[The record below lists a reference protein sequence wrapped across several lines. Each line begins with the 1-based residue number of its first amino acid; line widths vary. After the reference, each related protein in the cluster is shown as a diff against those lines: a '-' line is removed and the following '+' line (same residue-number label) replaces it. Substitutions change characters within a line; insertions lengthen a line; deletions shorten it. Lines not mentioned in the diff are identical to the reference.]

1 MDLQFLQY
9 IITQGGVAAFAI
21 YMLVRAYQHIEE
33 IVTASKAEAERYA
46 LIHREDKLFLLATL
60 NKTAGGYKVVIARLD
75 TVRDEIVDN
84 SMRLEGLLLERRD
97 TTTKP

>member
-21 YMLVRAYQHIEE
+21 YMLVKSHQHIEE

-46 LIHREDKLFLLATL
+46 ILNRDDKILLLATL
-60 NKTAGGYKVVIARLD
+60 DKTAGGYQVIITKLD
-75 TVRDEIVDN
+75 TAIDVLSDN
-84 SMRLEGLLLERRD
+84 SKRLEGLRLERRD
-97 TTTKP
+97 TATKP